1 MNIVIQP
8 ELKKYIQ
15 ADQFGASTELNQSVI
30 VGNAQFLSLNS
41 KNNSESILVD
51 ELKSISI
58 EQLKKINPC
67 SVFDLKSI
75 RLSAIELQNAIRHRI
90 EIQKKIIDIHIL
102 KKQTELKRIDL
113 ERLNSF
119 LKDESDE
126 KKMTLGHFH
135 SEELNRKNK
144 EKKLL
149 SFLDYLNSEYD
160 NSDFILEVLKTIWSD
175 LKKIGGFYRLGFILN
190 NQEHCSY
197 IVEFD
202 GKIDRSKTIDFKNKI
217 DIANLAQF
225 LADAFK
231 RPVGKLIQFSNEKE
245 NNQFIFFFEV
255 QGQNYMATDLDQY
268 MSERISLLSIVLQR
282 WHLESTEIQILRQ
295 WQLLFRSYQN
305 PVHVISENFE
315 LVQSNYSKNQSVSSK
330 KCYEVLAARTE
341 PCVGCPIKKNS
352 LNKNNFV
359 SIDSADYKV
368 IISEFSIEQKKYF
381 FMIYENTNEVSLLK
395 SNVIQAEK
403 MATIGQLSNHLAHE
417 MNNPLTGLKLY
428 SEMLLAD
435 NRLQNP
441 IYENDMREVLKAIS
455 RSQIILQ
462 DLSQFA
468 SEEQTELIS
477 LDFSET
483 VKKTMTLLK
492 SILRSHRIFI
502 DLKNTEI
509 LAQPTYLQQ
518 VLFNLIKNS
527 CQAMADKGTLKI
539 YQIETN
545 DNFDF
550 IIEDDGP
557 GLPQALQDQLFKPF
571 FTTKDVGHGTGL
583 GLFLSH
589 KLMNRMNAEL
599 IYNSKFS
606 KGTQFILRF
615 QKREIKNV

>member
-15 ADQFGASTELNQSVI
+15 IDQFGASAELNQSVI
-30 VGNAQFLSLNS
+30 VGNAQFLLLNS

-67 SVFDLKSI
+67 FVFDLKNI

-126 KKMTLGHFH
+126 KKMALGHFH
-135 SEELNRKNK
+135 GEELNRKNK

-190 NQEHCSY
+190 NQEHRSY

-202 GKIDRSKTIDFKNKI
+202 GKIDRSKSADFKSKI
-217 DIANLAQF
+217 ETVALAQF

-245 NNQFIFFFEV
+245 RNQFIFFFEV
-255 QGQNYMATDLDQY
+255 QGQSYQATELDQY

-330 KCYEVLAARTE
+330 KCYEVLAGRTE
-341 PCVGCPIKKNS
+341 PCAGCPIKKNS

-359 SIDSADYKV
+359 SIDSADYAV
-368 IISEFSIEQKKYF
+368 VISEFMIEHEKYF

-502 DLKNTEI
+502 DLKNTQI
-509 LAQPTYLQQ
+509 FAQPTYLQQ

-527 CQAMADKGTLKI
+527 CQAMSDKGTLKI
-539 YQIETN
+539 YQIEANETV
-545 DNFDF
+545 DF
-550 IIEDDGP
+550 IVEDDGS

-571 FTTKDVGHGTGL
+571 FTTKDAGYGTGL

-589 KLMNRMNAEL
+589 RLMNRMNAEL
-599 IYNSKFS
+599 IYNPKFT

-615 QKREIKNV
+615 KKCLD

>member
-190 NQEHCSY
+190 NQEHRSY

>member
-90 EIQKKIIDIHIL
+90 EIQKKIIDIQIV

-190 NQEHCSY
+190 NQEHRSY

-341 PCVGCPIKKNS
+341 PCVGCPIIKNS

-368 IISEFSIEQKKYF
+368 IISEFSSEQKKYF